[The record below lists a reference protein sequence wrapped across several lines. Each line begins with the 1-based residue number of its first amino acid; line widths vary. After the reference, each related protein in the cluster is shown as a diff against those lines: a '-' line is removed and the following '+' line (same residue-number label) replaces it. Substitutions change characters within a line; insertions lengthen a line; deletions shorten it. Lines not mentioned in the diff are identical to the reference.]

1 MMRVNSVARSF
12 LSPLG
17 GKCVKMFSSS
27 LSGGERSASAMV
39 ALTTQQGNQKFSSV
53 SVEYDSDEAG
63 LDPSVRYTSASASP
77 RQLCDF
83 ELIANGGFAPL
94 NGFMNQTEYESVCS
108 NFRLTSGALWPIPI
122 VMDID
127 AKTKAHLED
136 NDGKLLLTD
145 SNGVERGILHVDQI
159 WQPDKEM
166 EAQSVY
172 GGNADHCEIIN
183 INENI
188 QEYYVGGTV
197 EVLSLPEYEDYKEL
211 RRTPTE
217 VKQFFEDNQWDKVVA
232 FQTRNPMHFAH
243 IELTKLAAE
252 RIGAKLFLNPV
263 VGPTKPG
270 DIPYDVRMKC
280 YDAVLNEYPKDHV
293 LLNTLP
299 LAMRMGG
306 PREAMLHALI
316 RKNHGATHF
325 IIGRDHAGPGS
336 DSSGEDIYG
345 PYEARDFLE
354 EHKEEVGIEPVP
366 FEEMVYLEK
375 EKMYFPRSAVPE
387 GVKPLK
393 ISGTDVR
400 RMLKTGETIP
410 DWFSPPR
417 VVKILRDAAAADKA

>member
-1 MMRVNSVARSF
+1 MMKFNNVARA
-12 LSPLG
+12 LKPLT
-17 GKCVKMFSSS
+17 GKRMFATATRSTVGKNTGNKEFSS
-27 LSGGERSASAMV
+27 LSVDYE
-39 ALTTQQGNQKFSSV
+39 
-53 SVEYDSDEAG
+53 SDPENGG
-63 LDPSVRYTSASASP
+63 LDPSVKYTSVAATS

-83 ELIANGGFAPL
+83 ELIANGGFAQLDGFL
-94 NGFMNQTEYESVCS
+94 NKAESESVCA
-108 NFRLTSGALWPIPI
+108 NYRLTNGELWPIPI
-122 VMDID
+122 NMDID
-127 AKTKAHLED
+127 EKTKAHLED

-145 SNGVERGILHVDQI
+145 ANGVERGILHVEDI
-159 WQPDKEM
+159 WKADKKM
-166 EAQSVY
+166 EAELVY
-172 GGNADHCEIIN
+172 GGNPDHCEIIN
-183 INENI
+183 LNENI
-188 QEYYVGGTV
+188 NEYYVGGQV

-211 RRTPTE
+211 RRTPKE
-217 VKQFFEDNQWDKVVA
+217 VKQFFQDNKWDKVVA

-280 YDAVLNEYPKDHV
+280 YHAVLDEYPKDHV

-316 RKNHGATHF
+316 RRNHGATHF

-336 DSSGEDIYG
+336 DSSGNDIYG
-345 PYEARDFLE
+345 AYEARDFLE

-375 EKMYFPRSAVPE
+375 EQKYFPRSAVPE

-400 RMLKTGETIP
+400 RMLKTGEEIP
-410 DWFSPPR
+410 SWFSPPR
-417 VVKILRDAAAADKA
+417 VVKILREASSPKA

>member
-1 MMRVNSVARSF
+1 MKFNYVARALKPLTGKRM
-12 LSPLG
+12 LSTLKG
-17 GKCVKMFSSS
+17 EKGVRAAASKSS
-27 LSGGERSASAMV
+27 
-39 ALTTQQGNQKFSSV
+39 GNQKFSSLT
-53 SVEYDSDEAG
+53 EDYDSEHEHVG
-63 LDPSVRYTSASASP
+63 LDSAVKYTSLATSP

-83 ELIANGGFAPL
+83 ELIANGAFDPLDGFHT
-94 NGFMNQTEYESVCS
+94 QKDYESVCS
-108 NFRLTSGALWPIPI
+108 NFRLTNGELWPIPI

-127 AKTKAHLED
+127 TQTKAHLED
-136 NDGKLLLTD
+136 NDGKLLLKD
-145 SNGVERGILHVDQI
+145 ANGIERGILHVEQI
-159 WQPDKEM
+159 WKPDKEM
-166 EAQSVY
+166 EGQLVY
-172 GGNADHCEIIN
+172 GGNKDHCEIIN

-188 QEYYVGGTV
+188 NEFYVGGQV

-211 RRTPTE
+211 RRSPRE
-217 VKQFFEDNQWDKVVA
+217 VKQYFEDNKWDKVVA

-280 YDAVLNEYPKDHV
+280 YDAIIDDYPKDHV

-336 DSSGEDIYG
+336 DSTGEDIYG

-354 EHKEEVGIEPVP
+354 AHKEEVGIEPVP
-366 FEEMVYLEK
+366 FEEMVYLEE
-375 EKMYFPRSAVPE
+375 EKKYFPRSAVPA

-400 RMLKTGETIP
+400 RMLKTGEDIP
-410 DWFSPPR
+410 EWFSPPR
-417 VVKILRDAAAADKA
+417 VVKILREASKPQA

>member
-1 MMRVNSVARSF
+1 MMKFTSLTRALRPLNGRFVGLQR
-12 LSPLG
+12 LSTAAVP
-17 GKCVKMFSSS
+17 
-27 LSGGERSASAMV
+27 
-39 ALTTQQGNQKFSSV
+39 
-53 SVEYDSDEAG
+53 EYDSESDAESAG
-63 LDPSVRYTSASASP
+63 LDSSVKYTSVKASP

-83 ELIANGGFAPL
+83 EMIANGGFAPL
-94 NGFMNQTEYESVCS
+94 NGFLCQNDYENVCA
-108 NFRLTSGALWPIPI
+108 NHRLSSGELWPIPI
-122 VMDID
+122 NFDIS
-127 AKTKAHLED
+127 AETKAHLEE

-145 SNGVERGILHVDQI
+145 ASGTERGILHVEDI
-159 WQPDKEM
+159 WRPDKKM
-166 EAQSVY
+166 EGELVY
-172 GGNADHCEIIN
+172 GGNPDHCEIIN
-183 INENI
+183 INQNI
-188 QEYYVGGTV
+188 NEYYVGGHV
-197 EVLSLPEYEDYKEL
+197 EILSLPEYDDYKDL
-211 RRTPTE
+211 RRSPAE
-217 VKQFFEDNQWDKVVA
+217 VRQFFKDNKWDKVVA

-243 IELTKLAAE
+243 IELTKVAAE

-280 YDAVLNEYPKDHV
+280 YDAVLSEYPKGHV

-336 DSSGEDIYG
+336 DSNGNDIYG
-345 PYEARDFLE
+345 AYEARDFLE

-366 FEEMVYLEK
+366 FEEMVYIESEK
-375 EKMYFPRSAVPE
+375 KYFPVSTVPE

-400 RMLKTGETIP
+400 RMLKTGEDIP
-410 DWFSPPR
+410 SWFSPPR
-417 VVKILRDAAAADKA
+417 VVKILREAAKSS